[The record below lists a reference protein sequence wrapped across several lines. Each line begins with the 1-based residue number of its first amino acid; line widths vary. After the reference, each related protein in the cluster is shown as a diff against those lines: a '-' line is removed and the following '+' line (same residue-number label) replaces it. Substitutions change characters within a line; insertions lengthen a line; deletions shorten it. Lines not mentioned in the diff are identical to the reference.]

1 MRAGIALDALSI
13 VVQKALPSTNRL
25 PKIPSPDCVFLLSVM
40 YILLWLNSK
49 HDANIISG
57 SGVLQIFMEENAFG
71 CHFYPFSVLRSSRSL
86 KYNSSASLKVNGLHN
101 SLAISF
107 SNAQQNFAF
116 ASFSELEKLNGDL
129 LISR

>member
-1 MRAGIALDALSI
+1 MRAGIALDVLSI

-71 CHFYPFSVLRSSRSL
+71 CHFYPFLVVNSMMNLQFKQISKSVCPSVLSVSL
-86 KYNSSASLKVNGLHN
+86 ETDRL
-101 SLAISF
+101 
-107 SNAQQNFAF
+107 
-116 ASFSELEKLNGDL
+116 
-129 LISR
+129 